1 MNPNQFA
8 AIMPYI
14 SADLVEMI
22 AEKENISENA
32 AITKLFN
39 SELYAILEQE
49 DTKVWHYL
57 QYAYAVFAFGTGRK
71 DGENRIPRCV
81 RID

>member
-39 SELYAILEQE
+39 SEL
-49 DTKVWHYL
+49 
-57 QYAYAVFAFGTGRK
+57 
-71 DGENRIPRCV
+71 
-81 RID
+81 